1 MGGRI
6 MQYDE
11 IKYNSDVNAWFAAL
25 KDIPPNDLL
34 RQHINRYPEKKDY
47 EIPDEQKEDNEP
59 KT

>member
-1 MGGRI
+1 

-25 KDIPPNDLL
+25 KDIPTNDLL
-34 RQHINRYPEKKDY
+34 RKHINRYPEKREY
-47 EIPDEQKEDNEP
+47 EIKEDEQKEDNEP